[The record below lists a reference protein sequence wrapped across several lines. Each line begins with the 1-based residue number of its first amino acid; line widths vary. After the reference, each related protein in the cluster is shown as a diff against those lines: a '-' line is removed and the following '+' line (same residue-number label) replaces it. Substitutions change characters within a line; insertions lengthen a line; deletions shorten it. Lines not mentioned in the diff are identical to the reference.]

1 VGNSAFATSPRSFI
15 LTIMTKWI
23 LLALTC
29 TFGSVCSAQL
39 TKTVDYALIYDLSYI
54 RDTSTNEY
62 HSGYECLAMRSGNEG
77 RFQDFNEHFN
87 DSIFISFGERYPG
100 LNTASL
106 PKKKLNAVLEELDAT
121 MAKWQKPSTDKYRI
135 IKDFGSG
142 HSKMVSIY
150 GMTPQHLE
158 QPLTQD
164 WQLNA
169 IQDTIA
175 GMRCYQATTCYGG
188 RNYVAWYNPDIP
200 ISDGPYVFAGLPG
213 LIVKIS
219 DDQNWYSFTLKQVNL
234 KPHERF
240 WNDYFILAAST
251 PVSREVF
258 VQTMKERKE
267 NPKMTGL
274 IGKEPEEVRL
284 QRKKGFE
291 KRFDLLLEQ
300 NH

>member
-1 VGNSAFATSPRSFI
+1 MLFYF
-15 LTIMTKWI
+15 TIMTKWI
-23 LLALTC
+23 SLAITC
-29 TFGSVCSAQL
+29 VFGSVCCAQL

-62 HSGYECLAMRSGNEG
+62 HSGYECLTMRVGDEG

-87 DSIFISFGERYPG
+87 DSILISFGERYPG

-106 PKKKLNAVLEELDAT
+106 PKGQLDAVLKEIDAT

-135 IKDFGSG
+135 VKDFSNNR
-142 HSKMVSIY
+142 SKLVSIY
-150 GMTPQHLE
+150 GITPQHLE
-158 QPLTQD
+158 QPLAQD
-164 WQLNA
+164 WQLTT

-219 DDQNWYSFTLKQVNL
+219 DEKKWYSFTLKRFNL

-240 WNDYFILAAST
+240 WNEYLILPAST

-258 VQTMKERKE
+258 VQIMKERKE
-267 NPKMTGL
+267 NPKMMGL

-284 QRKKGFE
+284 QRKKGFK

>member
-1 VGNSAFATSPRSFI
+1 
-15 LTIMTKWI
+15 MTKWI
-23 LLALTC
+23 LLAC
-29 TFGSVCSAQL
+29 ISAFGSVCCAQL

-62 HSGYECLAMRSGNEG
+62 HHGYECLAIRAGDEG
-77 RFQDFNEHFN
+77 RFQDFNAHFN
-87 DSIFISFGERYPG
+87 DSIILSFEERYPG

-106 PKKKLNAVLEELDAT
+106 PKDKLNAVLDELDAT
-121 MAKWQKPSTDKYRI
+121 MAKWQKPHTDKYRI
-135 IKDFGSG
+135 IKDFGKG

-150 GMTPQHLE
+150 DLTPQHLE
-158 QPLTQD
+158 QPLAQD
-164 WQLNA
+164 WQLTA
-169 IQDTIA
+169 VQDTLA

-219 DDQNWYSFTLKQVNL
+219 DEQNWYSFTLKRVSL
-234 KPHERF
+234 EPHERF
-240 WNDYFILAAST
+240 WNDYFMLSAST

-267 NPKMTGL
+267 NPKIPGL
-274 IGKEPEEVRL
+274 IGQEPEEVRL
-284 QRKKGFE
+284 RRKNGFK

-300 NH
+300 NN